1 MKGAWVKGT
10 VGNAKLSI
18 LTSSSVG
25 GTDFNFSSPVATN
38 TWIRM
43 PPFTV
48 LAVPGAMGSKLYVRF
63 LLSQGSAGDTLLV
76 DDVDVWE
83 SADGKCKETR

>member
-1 MKGAWVKGT
+1 MFA
-10 VGNAKLSI
+10 LLQS
-18 LTSSSVG
+18 TSSLTVVMG
-25 GTDFNFSSPVATN
+25 PPALTERMNGQTATS
-38 TWIRM
+38 
-43 PPFTV
+43 
-48 LAVPGAMGSKLYVRF
+48 AMGSKLYVRF